1 MAIDSVSLFS
11 PQSSSAAASGTSAR
25 TATKALGQEDFLKL
39 LAVQFQSQDPMK
51 PMEDSAFIA
60 QMAQFTSL
68 EQSSSMNTTMSQI
81 RAEQRVAA
89 ANSYLG
95 LVAVVEDK
103 EGNLKS
109 GQVTA
114 VDTTTDTPKLEIDGK
129 YYDVSSVLRTEHP
142 ALLRSGMDATPS
154 AASGV

>member
-11 PQSSSAAASGTSAR
+11 PQSSSSAASGASAR
-25 TATKALGQEDFLKL
+25 NAKKALGQEDFLKL

-103 EGNLKS
+103 DGNLKS

-142 ALLRSGMDATPS
+142 ALLRPGMDAIPT

>member
-11 PQSSSAAASGTSAR
+11 PQSSAAASGAPAR

-81 RAEQRVAA
+81 RAEQRVAT

-103 EGNLKS
+103 DGNLKS

-114 VDTTTDTPKLEIDGK
+114 VDTTTDAPKLEIDGK

-142 ALLRSGMDATPS
+142 ALLNSGKDATS
-154 AASGV
+154 TAAPGV

>member
-11 PQSSSAAASGTSAR
+11 PQSSSAAASGASAR

-60 QMAQFTSL
+60 QMAQFSAL
-68 EQSSSMNTTMSQI
+68 EQSKSMNTEMQVLRGYQQLAT
-81 RAEQRVAA
+81 

-95 LVAVVEDK
+95 HRVTVEAGD
-103 EGNLKS
+103 GSSVS
-109 GQVTA
+109 GDVSA
-114 VDTTTDTPKLEIDGK
+114 VDTSGGSPKIIVNGQPFSL
-129 YYDVSSVLRTEHP
+129 SAVLRVEP
-142 ALLRSGMDATPS
+142 GRVS
-154 AASGV
+154 APVSEQTGGA

>member
-11 PQSSSAAASGTSAR
+11 PQSSSSAASGASAR
-25 TATKALGQEDFLKL
+25 NAKKALGQEDFLKL

-81 RAEQRVAA
+81 RAEQRVAT

-103 EGNLKS
+103 DGNLKS

-142 ALLRSGMDATPS
+142 ALLRSGMDATPT

>member
-11 PQSSSAAASGTSAR
+11 PQSSDAASGASAR
-25 TATKALGQEDFLKL
+25 KATKALGQEDFLKL

-68 EQSSSMNTTMSQI
+68 EQSSAMNTTMAQI
-81 RAEQRVAA
+81 RAEQRVAT

-95 LVAVVEDK
+95 LVAVVEDGD
-103 EGNLKS
+103 GNLKS

-129 YYDVSSVLRTEHP
+129 YYDVSSVLRTEQP
-142 ALLRSGMDATPS
+142 APLTFGTDATTT
-154 AASGV
+154 AANGV

>member
-11 PQSSSAAASGTSAR
+11 PQSSAAGTSGATAR
-25 TATKALGQEDFLKL
+25 SANKALGQEDFLKL

-68 EQSSSMNTTMSQI
+68 EQSSAMNTTMAQM
-81 RAEQRVAA
+81 RAEQRVAT

-95 LVAVVEDK
+95 LVAVVEDAD
-103 EGNLKS
+103 GNLKS

-114 VDTTTDTPKLEIDGK
+114 VDTTTDTPKLEIDGE
-129 YYDVSSVLRTEHP
+129 YYNVSAVLRTEHP
-142 ALLRSGMDATPS
+142 ALLSSGTDATTT
-154 AASGV
+154 AGSGV

>member
-11 PQSSSAAASGTSAR
+11 PQSSSSAASGASAR
-25 TATKALGQEDFLKL
+25 NAKKALGQEDFLKL

-103 EGNLKS
+103 DGNLKS

-142 ALLRSGMDATPS
+142 ALLRSGMDATPT